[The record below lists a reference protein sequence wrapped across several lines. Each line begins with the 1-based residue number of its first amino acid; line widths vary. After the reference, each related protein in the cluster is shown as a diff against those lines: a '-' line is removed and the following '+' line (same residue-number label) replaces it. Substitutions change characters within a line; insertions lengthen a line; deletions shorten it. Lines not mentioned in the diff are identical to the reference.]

1 MSSQPRAR
9 LTPLEYLTLDR
20 QAEHKSEYYGGEV
33 FAMAGGSER
42 HNLIVGNAFA
52 GIHAQFR
59 KRPCRV
65 YASDMRVKVSPA
77 GMYAYPDVMAV
88 CGEVRFDDEQRDT
101 LLNPSVIVE
110 VLSES
115 TEGYDRGKKFESYR
129 RLDSLVEYV
138 LIAQDAHRVEHYVR
152 QTDNRWLMSEYVS
165 LQDTLSFPS
174 LSVQLSLADIYDK
187 VEADR
192 AA

>member
-9 LTPLEYLTLDR
+9 LTPAEYLALDR

-42 HNLIVGNAFA
+42 HNLIVGNVFA
-52 GIHAQFR
+52 GLHAQFR
-59 KRPCRV
+59 KRPCKV
-65 YASDMRVKVSPA
+65 YASDMRVKVGQA
-77 GMYAYPDVMAV
+77 GMYAYPDVAAV
-88 CGEVRFDDEQRDT
+88 CDEAQFDDAQRDT

-115 TEGYDRGKKFESYR
+115 TEGYDRGKKFEHYR
-129 RLDSLVEYV
+129 KLESLIEYV
-138 LIAQDAHRVEHYVR
+138 LIAQDAHHVEHYVR
-152 QTDNRWLMSEYVS
+152 QPDSRWLLSEHAN
-165 LQDTLSFPS
+165 LQDTLSLPS
-174 LSVQLSLADIYDK
+174 INAHLSLAEVYDQ
-187 VEADR
+187 VEG

>member
-9 LTPLEYLTLDR
+9 LTPAEYLALDR
-20 QAEHKSEYYGGEV
+20 QAEHKSEYYGGEI

-42 HNLIVGNAFA
+42 HNLIVGNVFA
-52 GIHAQFR
+52 GLHAQFR
-59 KRPCRV
+59 KRPCKV
-65 YASDMRVKVSPA
+65 YASDMRVKVGQA
-77 GMYAYPDVMAV
+77 GMYAYPDVAAV

-115 TEGYDRGKKFESYR
+115 TEGYDRGKKFEYYR

-138 LIAQDAHRVEHYVR
+138 LVAQDAHHVEHYVR
-152 QTDNRWLMSEYVS
+152 QADNRWLLSEYASAQDAIS
-165 LQDTLSFPS
+165 LPS
-174 LSVQLSLADIYDK
+174 ISAHLSLAEIYDK
-187 VEADR
+187 VEVEG